1 LDGFW
6 CLAADGGF
14 YIPRQLWWYVI

>member
-6 CLAADGGF
+6 WLAADGGF